1 MKPKVSVIIPC
12 YNYEKYIEQCIFSVL
27 LQKRDFDIEIIIS
40 DDNSTDNSFEISRR
54 IKHCYEDEN
63 TKFILLKNETNLG
76 ELNNTKKLLETASG
90 EYIAYLDADDFW
102 IYRFKLSNQVKFMDD
117 NPDCSMCFTGYIQ
130 LINNKEYIPTSD
142 FNKWLCPVDF
152 NNDPDYQVNSKSL
165 LNFNIVGS
173 SSSRVFRNYNDIFKD
188 YFYNFPYSDW
198 VINFELSYKG
208 KIRYL
213 DYPTYIYRIH
223 NESISKKVEI
233 DERNTNKYEERVNIL
248 KNIYESRKTK

>member
-1 MKPKVSVIIPC
+1 
-12 YNYEKYIEQCIFSVL
+12 
-27 LQKRDFDIEIIIS
+27 
-40 DDNSTDNSFEISRR
+40 
-54 IKHCYEDEN
+54 
-63 TKFILLKNETNLG
+63 
-76 ELNNTKKLLETASG
+76 
-90 EYIAYLDADDFW
+90 
-102 IYRFKLSNQVKFMDD
+102 MDD